1 MMIVDKSDLF
11 LLKGDDGGGLE
22 EEGASG
28 SNAGLEVLSFS
39 MSGNISL
46 SFVLFE
52 EHIHS
57 LLLLDSEDV
66 VSKDTSLLSGLF
78 SELLDNGLSLLDVLG
93 LDLDEGNDVDVF
105 SHKIC
110 VFIINLPPFVEN

>member
-1 MMIVDKSDLF
+1 MIVDKSDLF
-11 LLKGDDGGGLE
+11 LLEGDDGGGLQ
-22 EEGASG
+22 EEGEGG
-28 SNAGLEVLSFS
+28 SNAGLEVLRILVSL
-39 MSGNISL
+39 NISL
-46 SFVLFE
+46 SLVLFE
-52 EHIHS
+52 EHKHS

-66 VSKDTSLLSGLF
+66 ISKDSRLLSGLF
-78 SELLDNGLSLLDVLG
+78 SELLDYGLSLLDVLG